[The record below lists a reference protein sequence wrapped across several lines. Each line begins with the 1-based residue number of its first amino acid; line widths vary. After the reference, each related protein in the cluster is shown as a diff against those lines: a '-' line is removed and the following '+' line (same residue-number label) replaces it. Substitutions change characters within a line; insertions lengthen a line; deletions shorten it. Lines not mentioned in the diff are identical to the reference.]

1 MDYFIKKLKLYNMK
15 LIRAGFEILTPI
27 DDKEILK
34 TIENVARTCY
44 KSEDKI
50 DDQSA
55 EKMAKSLIN
64 RNHEAMIE
72 FFDITVKFICDRG
85 VSHEIVRHRL
95 ASYAQ
100 ESTRYCNYS
109 KDKFNNQVTFIIPP
123 WITDVPDH
131 KLNRI
136 QLETDHNNLMISDTT
151 YYWLSSLYTCET
163 YYNELILLGWQPQQA
178 RAVLPN
184 SLKTE
189 INVKMNLR
197 EWRHFFRLRC
207 AATAHP
213 QMREIA
219 IPLFEELKLKIPVLF
234 DDISY

>member
-1 MDYFIKKLKLYNMK
+1 MK
-15 LIRAGFEILTPI
+15 LIRASYEILTPI
-27 DDKEILK
+27 DGKEILK
-34 TIENVARTCY
+34 TVEKVARTCY

-55 EKMAKSLIN
+55 EKMVKSLIN
-64 RNHEAMIE
+64 RGHEAMIE

-151 YYWLSSLYTCET
+151 YYWLSSLYTCEM

-219 IPLFEELKLKIPVLF
+219 VPLFEELKLKIPVLF
-234 DDISY
+234 DDITY